1 MTPRRF
7 RDRREAGRLLAKL
20 LLKYAGRRNVIVLAL
35 PRGGVPVGAEIA
47 RALHAPLDVLTIRKL
62 GVPGHDEFAMGAV
75 GSGGTQVL
83 DTRLID
89 RLGVSPRQVLDA
101 VERERR
107 ELNRRLSLYRDHRP
121 FPRIEGNIVVL
132 VDDGLATGASMFVA
146 IDALRN
152 MRPAR
157 IVLAVPV
164 APTTTCCLFR
174 KHADEVVC
182 LQTPEPFVAVGDAY
196 DDFTQVSDE
205 EVRALL
211 ADAVLEPVV

>member
-107 ELNRRLSLYRDHRP
+107 ELNRRLGLYRDHRP